1 MRCPLIPLAQVHKV
15 AAMTMNKAMSLKTK
29 KAACAGASGRLWRVS
44 GWAGNGDGL
53 KSNFKGS
60 ACIRRRAR
68 AMMLEPRA
76 IAGHCEL
83 GGSFGK
89 PRRTIAA
96 PLRGVF
102 LWRLSVALM
111 ALLRPHSVRARR
123 AGSLRACRYLGSTIR
138 QPARRRSPSWR
149 MVDGSPNY
157 LGA

>member
-1 MRCPLIPLAQVHKV
+1 
-15 AAMTMNKAMSLKTK
+15 MTMNKAMSLKTK

-102 LWRLSVALM
+102 LLAVVPTHGVIASAFCTGAPRGNPSGLLFPVEQSANPRGVAHHLGGWLSGFKNQATGVK
-111 ALLRPHSVRARR
+111 P
-123 AGSLRACRYLGSTIR
+123 
-138 QPARRRSPSWR
+138 
-149 MVDGSPNY
+149 
-157 LGA
+157 